1 MNITEE
7 TYGSTLILTCKG
19 ELTEDTLDAFK
30 QVVERHFP
38 GLDHPGQSE
47 PPAQHDNA
55 PSGNSR
61 IPPSQNQGTDSS
73 ANEISST
80 VRGLVL
86 DIKAVPF
93 IDSAGLEYLLDLRD
107 RISAE
112 SGTLKLVNI
121 DENVS
126 KILEITQL
134 DIAFERFDDLS
145 QAIKTA

>member
-38 GLDHPGQSE
+38 DLGHPGQSE

-55 PSGNSR
+55 PSGNPQVS
-61 IPPSQNQGTDSS
+61 PSQNQGTDSS
-73 ANEISST
+73 ANKIGST

-93 IDSAGLEYLLDLRD
+93 IDSVGLEYLLDLRD